1 MQGSSKVN
9 ILSAPSQTISRLEHQ
24 LLLHAVG
31 PEQGTATVNKIS
43 SLIQEQVDWDYLY
56 LLARRHSVLPLL
68 YSALHK
74 NAEVIPKDQFQRLQ
88 QAYQENVARNVLLTA
103 EMKRLIGL
111 FSEKGIEAI
120 PYKGPA
126 LALFAYGEIALRR
139 FVDLDI
145 MVRKE
150 DVVRGIE
157 FLIDDGYEL
166 SKELSVEQ
174 RALLLRTQHNLQ
186 FRRHNGQLIV
196 ELHWEVASH
205 HFADSVQ
212 AEELWRG
219 LSTLEVGETK
229 LKTMSDND
237 LLFSLTVHG
246 SRHCWERLLWLC
258 DIAWLVSRHEPN
270 WELLMARAKATNNER
285 MFLLGLY
292 LCVKLFQ
299 MRVPDLVEAELRKD
313 TQLEKL
319 SVIIVDGLF
328 SGVVHKPAT
337 PVEIFKYNL
346 NIRKSWSSRA
356 HYLRHMLE
364 PTDGDVHSIALPKR
378 FAFAYY
384 LTRPFRLIFKV
395 DR

>member
-1 MQGSSKVN
+1 M
-9 ILSAPSQTISRLEHQ
+9 
-24 LLLHAVG
+24 
-31 PEQGTATVNKIS
+31 
-43 SLIQEQVDWDYLY
+43 DWNYLY
-56 LLARRHSVLPLL
+56 LLARRHSVLPLV
-68 YSALHK
+68 YSTLQK
-74 NAEVIPKDQFQRLQ
+74 NAGLIPPDQFERFKH
-88 QAYQENVARNVLLTA
+88 AYQENVARNVLMTA
-103 EMKRLIGL
+103 EMKRLISLLG
-111 FSEKGIEAI
+111 EKGIEAI

-126 LALFAYGEIALRR
+126 LALFAYGDVSLRR

-150 DVVRGIE
+150 DVDRGIQS
-157 FLIDDGYEL
+157 LLKDGYEL
-166 SKELSVEQ
+166 SKEMTHEQ

-212 AEELWRG
+212 ADELWRG
-219 LSTLEVGETK
+219 LGTIEVSGTE
-229 LKTMSDND
+229 LKTMSAND

-258 DIAWLVSRHEPN
+258 DIAWLVFRHEPD
-270 WELLMARAKATNNER
+270 WDLLMARARKTNNER

-299 MRVPDLVEAELRKD
+299 MRVPEFIEAHLRQD

-319 SVIIVDGLF
+319 SVTIVEGLF
-328 SGVVHKPAT
+328 SGVTHKPAT
-337 PVEIFKYNL
+337 PMEIFKYNL
-346 NIRKSWSSRA
+346 NIRKTWSARA

-364 PTDGDVHSIALPKR
+364 PTDGDVHAIALPKR

-384 LTRPFRLIFKV
+384 VTRPFRLIFKV